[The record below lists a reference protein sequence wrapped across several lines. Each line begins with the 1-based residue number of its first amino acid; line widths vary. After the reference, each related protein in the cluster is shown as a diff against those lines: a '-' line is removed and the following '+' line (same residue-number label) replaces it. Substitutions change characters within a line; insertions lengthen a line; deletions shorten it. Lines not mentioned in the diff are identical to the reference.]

1 MASKIGIAREIGN
14 AVQKTSDRT
23 GGWYGPHMAAASRAI
38 ADRIPLVDFVLQVRD
53 ARIPFS
59 SHFQQYPFSSGRQI
73 IVLNKIDLASRSQLK
88 DWVAY
93 FNRRNCLSIGVN
105 SHNKDSVKQV
115 NSFLFCIFVSIPQ
128 LALLLIIFCF
138 SQLLN
143 FLQARVRELKKTD
156 LSSHTITALLVG
168 IPNVGKSALAN
179 SLHQIGRIS
188 AAEKGK
194 LRHAT
199 VTPQPGET
207 KDITSL
213 KIASHPNIYVL
224 DTPSILPPQIHDI
237 EVCSKLALTGAIR
250 DGLVGEKELARYFLG
265 ILNFSE
271 EYKKWAKFSTNEN
284 DGEHSNG
291 PELEMK
297 RKRVYPTDHTQD
309 FMVHKV
315 RQTLYEVISG
325 FGANLEDES
334 NLERLIDV
342 QLTALR
348 EVFQVAADLGEDGES
363 KVACKLLNLYRTG
376 RLGHYTLD
384 SITNETV

>member
-1 MASKIGIAREIGN
+1 MASKIAREIGN
-14 AVQKTSDRT
+14 AVKKVSDRT

-38 ADRIPLVDFVLQVRD
+38 ADRIPLVDFVLEVRD

-59 SHFQQYPFSSGRQI
+59 SQFEQYPFSSGRRI
-73 IVLNKIDLASRSQLK
+73 IVLNKIDLANRSQLK

-93 FNRRNCLSIGVN
+93 FNQRNCLSIGVN
-105 SHNKDSVKQV
+105 SHNKDSVKE
-115 NSFLFCIFVSIPQ
+115 
-128 LALLLIIFCF
+128 
-138 SQLLN
+138 LLN

-168 IPNVGKSALAN
+168 IPNV
-179 SLHQIGRIS
+179 
-188 AAEKGK
+188 EKGK
-194 LRHAT
+194 LRHAM
-199 VTPQPGET
+199 VSPQPGET
-207 KDITSL
+207 KDISSL

-250 DGLVGEKELARYFLG
+250 DGLVGEKELAQYFLG

-284 DGEHSNG
+284 DGERSNG

-309 FMVHKV
+309 FMVQKV
-315 RQTLYEVISG
+315 RQSLYEVISG
-325 FGANLEDES
+325 FGGNLEDKN
-334 NLERLIDV
+334 NLERLIEV

-348 EVFQVAADLGEDGES
+348 EVFQVAVDLGGDGES
-363 KVACKLLNLYRTG
+363 KVASKLLNLYRTG

-384 SITNETV
+384 SITNKTV

>member
-1 MASKIGIAREIGN
+1 MASKIAREIGN
-14 AVQKTSDRT
+14 AVKKVSDRT

-38 ADRIPLVDFVLQVRD
+38 ADRIPLVDFVLEVRD

-59 SHFQQYPFSSGRQI
+59 SQFEQYPFSSGHRI
-73 IVLNKIDLASRSQLK
+73 IVLNKIDLANRSQLK

-93 FNRRNCLSIGVN
+93 FNQRNCLSIGVN
-105 SHNKDSVKQV
+105 SHNKDSVKE
-115 NSFLFCIFVSIPQ
+115 
-128 LALLLIIFCF
+128 
-138 SQLLN
+138 LLN

-156 LSSHTITALLVG
+156 HSGLTITALLVG

-199 VTPQPGET
+199 VSPQPGET
-207 KDITSL
+207 KDISSL

-224 DTPSILPPQIHDI
+224 DTPSILSPQIHDI
-237 EVCSKLALTGAIR
+237 EVFSKLALTGAIR

-271 EYKKWAKFSTNEN
+271 EYKKWAKFSER
-284 DGEHSNG
+284 SNV

-297 RKRVYPTDHTQD
+297 RERVYPTDHTQD
-309 FMVHKV
+309 FMVQKV

-325 FGANLEDES
+325 FDGNLEDEN
-334 NLERLIDV
+334 NLERLIEV

-348 EVFQVAADLGEDGES
+348 EVFQVAVDLGEDGES
-363 KVACKLLNLYRTG
+363 KVASKLLNLYRTG

-384 SITNETV
+384 SITNKTV

>member
-1 MASKIGIAREIGN
+1 MASKIAREIGN
-14 AVQKTSDRT
+14 AVKKVSDRA

-38 ADRIPLVDFVLQVRD
+38 ADRIPLVDFVLEVRD

-59 SHFQQYPFSSGRQI
+59 SQFEQYPFSSGRRI
-73 IVLNKIDLASRSQLK
+73 IVLNKIDLANRSQLK

-93 FNRRNCLSIGVN
+93 FNQRNCLSIGVN
-105 SHNKDSVKQV
+105 SHNKDSVKE
-115 NSFLFCIFVSIPQ
+115 
-128 LALLLIIFCF
+128 
-138 SQLLN
+138 LLN

-199 VTPQPGET
+199 VSPQPGET
-207 KDITSL
+207 KDISSL

-284 DGEHSNG
+284 DGERSNG

-309 FMVHKV
+309 FMVQKV
-315 RQTLYEVISG
+315 RQSLYEVISG
-325 FGANLEDES
+325 FDGNLEDKN
-334 NLERLIDV
+334 NLERLIEV

-348 EVFQVAADLGEDGES
+348 EVFQVDEKELTKEMVSASPFGSLDEAWLMSMVDVSDL
-363 KVACKLLNLYRTG
+363 
-376 RLGHYTLD
+376 
-384 SITNETV
+384 